1 MYTIDKSIL
10 EEGVTAQLLQKFIRR
25 HMREIPRIN
34 KLERYYRGEHDIL
47 KRQKKSDGA
56 PNNKVVCNHA
66 KEITDTATG
75 YFVGNPI
82 TYGGDNAD
90 TLCEWLKAGDIES
103 VDMEIATDMSKFGR
117 AYELVYM
124 SDDDI
129 AIPKSCVVGTQN
141 AFVVYSDDV
150 THIPLFGVYYY
161 PIFDA
166 DESLV
171 SFRVYLYTPQRCTVY
186 TCDASFGNFSVDADY
201 DNVFGDV
208 PIIEYSNNKEQQGDF
223 EQVIGLI
230 DAYNVLMSDR
240 VNDKEQFVDAI
251 LLLVNGTL
259 GDTPEEEEETKRTL
273 RENKILSL
281 PAESDARYL
290 VRTFDES
297 GVEILK
303 KALEQDIHKFANVP
317 CLSDE
322 NFAGNSSGVAMEYKM
337 LGIEMIVKI
346 KERFF
351 RKGAKR
357 RIALYDTVNI
367 IKGGV
372 TFGEVE
378 LTFTRGLPKNLNDIA
393 QIVTQ
398 LQDIVPLES
407 LLPLLPFIKDVDAAI
422 EALKKQKAE
431 NMQAQAD
438 VFGTVDNSDIGDD
451 NADDTE

>member
-90 TLCEWLKAGDIES
+90 TLCEWFKAGDVES

-230 DAYNVLMSDR
+230 DAYNVLMSDFSSTVPWATHR
-240 VNDKEQFVDAI
+240 RKRKRQREHCAKIKYFRSRRNRTRAI
-251 LLLVNGTL
+251 LCVHSTNRAWKFSKKHWSRIYTNLQMYRACPMKTLPVIPRVLLWN
-259 GDTPEEEEETKRTL
+259 
-273 RENKILSL
+273 
-281 PAESDARYL
+281 
-290 VRTFDES
+290 
-297 GVEILK
+297 
-303 KALEQDIHKFANVP
+303 
-317 CLSDE
+317 
-322 NFAGNSSGVAMEYKM
+322 
-337 LGIEMIVKI
+337 I
-346 KERFF
+346 KCS
-351 RKGAKR
+351 A
-357 RIALYDTVNI
+357 
-367 IKGGV
+367 
-372 TFGEVE
+372 
-378 LTFTRGLPKNLNDIA
+378 
-393 QIVTQ
+393 
-398 LQDIVPLES
+398 
-407 LLPLLPFIKDVDAAI
+407 
-422 EALKKQKAE
+422 
-431 NMQAQAD
+431 
-438 VFGTVDNSDIGDD
+438 
-451 NADDTE
+451 